1 MNLVMAENRDRR
13 IFVLA
18 TMKTLRGLI
27 KRSDKLKRSL
37 RYAESLDPARAAQA
51 NDETRKSM
59 FTKLNNY
66 VVLMHELG
74 KCEEKS
80 YSEFK
85 SNAIYNMDECALDTS
100 KTNRKI

>member
-13 IFVLA
+13 VFVPA

-37 RYAESLDPARAAQA
+37 RHAGSLDPAHAVQA

-59 FTKLNNY
+59 FTK
-66 VVLMHELG
+66 
-74 KCEEKS
+74 
-80 YSEFK
+80 SEQF
-85 SNAIYNMDECALDTS
+85 AISISQVSEQKGWLQQNMANDRRQWC
-100 KTNRKI
+100 